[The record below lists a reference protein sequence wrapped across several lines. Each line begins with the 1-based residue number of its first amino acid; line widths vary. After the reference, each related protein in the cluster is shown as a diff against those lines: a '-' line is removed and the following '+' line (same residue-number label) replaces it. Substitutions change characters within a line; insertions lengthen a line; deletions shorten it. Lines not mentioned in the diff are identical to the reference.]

1 MESRNDQYWN
11 EGAIR
16 GAYPIGF
23 SQDENPRAIPAP
35 PVPDEWKSHAPIF
48 GDLIREVLRLRV
60 QRLYDH
66 KRLSEVTTI
75 MNGRLQITAEITR
88 QQNEVI
94 QRIIDKQDA
103 ILQYARSTAQL
114 MQSIMADIVKG
125 QIDTG
130 VLKDLTENIKRGQNI
145 TTPRQSNYCTD
156 ITVQRVND
164 QTLRSAVH
172 LFDQAEEKVRQDM
185 NIPPQTGY
193 EQFRDTDYGVRL
205 DPTRC
210 HIKRHPIPEMNEQPW
225 QYDPDNNMKTCIL
238 DPGNAIKEPAHK
250 KTREETRQQDGT
262 VENTHMCP
270 HQPTQVQQQQAQQ
283 QQHYQQNYHWP
294 QNAYAQAPMD
304 DGSRT
309 III

>member
-1 MESRNDQYWN
+1 MDSRNNQYWN

-35 PVPDEWKSHAPIF
+35 PVPEEWKSHAPIF

-75 MNGRLQITAEITR
+75 MNGRLQISAEITR
-88 QQNEVI
+88 QQNDVI
-94 QRIIDKQDA
+94 QRVIDKQDA

-114 MQSIMADIVKG
+114 MQSIMVDIVKG
-125 QIDTG
+125 QLDTG
-130 VLKDLTENIKRGQNI
+130 ILKDLTENIKRGQNI
-145 TTPRQSNYCTD
+145 TTPRQNNYCTD
-156 ITVQRVND
+156 ITVQRVNE
-164 QTLRSAVH
+164 QTLRSAVD
-172 LFDQAEEKVRQDM
+172 LFDQAEEAVRKDM
-185 NIPPQTGY
+185 NIPPQTES

-210 HIKRHPIPEMNEQPW
+210 HVKRHPIPEMNEQPW
-225 QYDPDNNMKTCIL
+225 QYDPSNNMKTCIM
-238 DPGNAIKEPAHK
+238 DPGNAVREPPYK
-250 KTREETRQQDGT
+250 RTREETRQQMEPT
-262 VENTHMCP
+262 ENTYAYP
-270 HQPTQVQQQQAQQ
+270 HQQPQAQVPQGQPQHHQ
-283 QQHYQQNYHWP
+283 QTYNWP
-294 QNAYAQAPMD
+294 QHAYAQATND

>member
-1 MESRNDQYWN
+1 MNSRNDQYWN

-35 PVPDEWKSHAPIF
+35 PVPEEWKSHAPIF

-75 MNGRLQITAEITR
+75 MNGRLQISAEITR
-88 QQNEVI
+88 QQNDVI

-114 MQSIMADIVKG
+114 MQSIMVDIVKG
-125 QIDTG
+125 QLDTG
-130 VLKDLTENIKRGQNI
+130 ILKDLTENIKRGQNI
-145 TTPRQSNYCTD
+145 QTPRQNNYCTD
-156 ITVQRVND
+156 ITVQRVNE
-164 QTLRSAVH
+164 QTLRSAVD
-172 LFDQAEEKVRQDM
+172 LFDQVEETVRKDM
-185 NIPPQTGY
+185 NIPPQTEC

-210 HIKRHPIPEMNEQPW
+210 HVKRHPIPEMNEQPW
-225 QYDPDNNMKTCIL
+225 QYDPSNNMKTCIM
-238 DPGNAIKEPAHK
+238 DPGNAVREPPHK
-250 KTREETRQQDGT
+250 RAREETQQQMEPT
-262 VENTHMCP
+262 ENTHVYP
-270 HQPTQVQQQQAQQ
+270 HQQTQAQIPQVQPQHHQQT
-283 QQHYQQNYHWP
+283 YNWP
-294 QNAYAQAPMD
+294 QHAYAQTTQD